1 MNSSVWKSQEESR
14 MENKSYF
21 FGLIISRFLLFHF
34 FRGCIGES
42 ISGWMTIACSIFSFF
57 LTSNKNLNRISS

>member
-21 FGLIISRFLLFHF
+21 FGLIISRFFAIPF

-57 LTSNKNLNRISS
+57 

>member
-34 FRGCIGES
+34 FVVVLAKVLVDG
-42 ISGWMTIACSIFSFF
+42 
-57 LTSNKNLNRISS
+57 